1 MHHAPALPAL
11 FATSFVIA
19 LSGAMMPG
27 PVLAMVVS
35 ETPRRGPLTGTKMMI
50 GHFFLEALLV
60 AGLTAGLASILDN
73 RLVIGIIALA
83 GGAMLVWM
91 GQSLLRSSRHL
102 TLVVEAGAAR
112 GINLVVAGIT
122 TSLSNPYWLLWWLTI
137 GVGYVAMG
145 LEHGLPGILAFFA
158 GHIAADFAWYTFVSA
173 GLTVGRRFLSD
184 RLYRGLVAV
193 CGLALLYFG
202 AAFVSSGI
210 EGLFTV

>member
-1 MHHAPALPAL
+1 MSHLSALPAL

-35 ETPRRGPLTGTKMMI
+35 ETPRRGPFTGATMMV
-50 GHFFLEALLV
+50 GHFFLEAVLV
-60 AGLTAGLASILDN
+60 AGLALGLASILHN
-73 RLVIGIIALA
+73 ELVLGAIALA
-83 GGAMLVWM
+83 GGAMLLWM
-91 GQSLLRSSRHL
+91 GQGLLRSSRAL
-102 TLVVEAGAAR
+102 TLSVVPGAAR
-112 GINLVVAGIT
+112 GTNLVVAGIT
-122 TSLSNPYWLLWWLTI
+122 TSLSNPYWLLWWVTI
-137 GVGYVAMG
+137 GVGYVALG
-145 LEHGLPGILAFFA
+145 LEHGWPGILAFFG

-202 AAFVSSGI
+202 AAFLTSGV
-210 EGLFTV
+210 EALL

>member
-1 MHHAPALPAL
+1 
-11 FATSFVIA
+11 
-19 LSGAMMPG
+19 MMPG

-35 ETPRRGPLTGTKMMI
+35 ETPRRGPLTGARMMV
-50 GHFFLEALLV
+50 GHFMLETLLV
-60 AGLTAGLASILDN
+60 AGLAFGLASFLHD
-73 RLVIGIIALA
+73 RLVIVSIALA
-83 GGAMLVWM
+83 GGAMLLWM
-91 GQSLLRSSRHL
+91 GQGMLRSSRHL
-102 TLVVEAGAAR
+102 TLAVEAGTAR

-122 TSLSNPYWLLWWLTI
+122 TSLSNPYWLLWWVTI

-145 LEHGLPGILAFFA
+145 LEHGLAGVLAFFA

-210 EGLFTV
+210 ESLFLAPSAPQFLPR